1 MQPCDQN
8 FEAVTRPK
16 ILLVLETRLGGKVDL
31 GHMCGTMVDKKQ
43 EEVGE
48 ANEWPYGRARTLRWL
63 AKAVH
68 SVHL

>member
-1 MQPCDQN
+1 MQPYNQN
-8 FEAVTRPK
+8 FEAVMRPETHN
-16 ILLVLETRLGGKVDL
+16 LETRLGGKVDL
-31 GHMCGTMVDKKQ
+31 GHVCGTMVDKKQ